1 MKKIMII
8 LISTL
13 LLFSCKK
20 EKVKEVPLPNSIA
33 GLKIEKAKQEKI
45 KDSISN
51 IIINIEKRLS
61 DLDTIKKLQLVS
73 TLEISPQNF
82 EHFISIQ
89 GNTKTDKNIGVR
101 PISSGLITNVYIKE
115 GQNVSEGQEMFQIDN
130 TILRKSILEV
140 ESQLVLAK
148 TTFERQKRL
157 WDQKIGSE
165 MQYLIAQNNKEA
177 LQNKIA
183 TLNSQ
188 LKNYIVRAPFS
199 GVIDDLLVVK
209 GDLASPQMPLAQII
223 NLYNMYIEADVAENY
238 LKSIKRGNKA
248 VISLE
253 SLDKE
258 INAKISQIGNS
269 IHPENRT
276 FKVRINVPNR
286 SGAIKPNLLTD
297 IRIRDFHTKN
307 GIVIPTTLVQIDEDG
322 NDFVFTVEKKD
333 LKNIVI
339 KKPIVVKSNYEE
351 FSLISEGL
359 SKDDILINEGSRSVS
374 TAQEISIY

>member
-1 MKKIMII
+1 MII